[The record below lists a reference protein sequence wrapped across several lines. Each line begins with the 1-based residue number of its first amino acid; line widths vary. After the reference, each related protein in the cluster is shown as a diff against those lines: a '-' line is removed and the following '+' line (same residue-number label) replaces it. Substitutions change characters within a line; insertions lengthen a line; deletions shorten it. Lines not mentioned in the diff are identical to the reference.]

1 MDSMSGNPNS
11 AFKPVKPV
19 KHRHARFDPIRLMS
33 GFLPAF
39 RHLETGEIR
48 LCQLAD
54 GRIARRH
61 LLDSLPDDWILER
74 DASGRPAALVSEIE
88 PGFLRGIQFWTLQ
101 NLANPR
107 LDG

>member
-1 MDSMSGNPNS
+1 MSLDPSLSLTVPGAPR
-11 AFKPVKPV
+11 AELQ
-19 KHRHARFDPIRLMS
+19 RFDSSGLVS

-54 GRIARRH
+54 GRISRRH

-74 DASGRPAALVSEIE
+74 DAHGRPAALVSEVE

>member
-1 MDSMSGNPNS
+1 MSRDPSSRLNVPDGPR
-11 AFKPVKPV
+11 AGV
-19 KHRHARFDPIRLMS
+19 RRFDSSGLVS

-48 LCQLAD
+48 LCQLDD
-54 GRIARRH
+54 GRISRRH

-74 DASGRPAALVSEIE
+74 DASGRPAALVSEVE

>member
-1 MDSMSGNPNS
+1 MSLDPNI
-11 AFKPVKPV
+11 ALNAPGRPRAEV
-19 KHRHARFDPIRLMS
+19 RRFDSSGLVS

-54 GRIARRH
+54 GRLSRRH

-74 DASGRPAALVSEIE
+74 DASGRPAALVSEVE

>member
-1 MDSMSGNPNS
+1 MSHDPSLSSNVPEPPR
-11 AFKPVKPV
+11 A
-19 KHRHARFDPIRLMS
+19 ALQRFDSSALVS

-54 GRIARRH
+54 GRISRRH

-74 DASGRPAALVSEIE
+74 DARGRPAALVSEVE